1 MSTLFGGSKATR
13 HIAGVRSTRRI
24 AGLPRAFTNAP
35 TGAVTLRRGK
45 GLFGD
50 IMRAVP
56 IGDIAKAVGPL
67 VANAALKKIT
77 GGKKR
82 VGRPRKVG
90 SRKASR
96 KPSRKPA
103 PKKGK
108 GLFSS
113 LLGAVAGPLI
123 AKVLGNGARRT
134 RSIAGV
140 AKVHRI
146 AGAPRVLKQHTVE
159 GVGSSYIGG
168 KRKSAV
174 RKPAAK
180 KAVRKPAAK
189 KAPKKADLVALINS
203 IAGKKRK
210 APVKRKASVK
220 RKVTKRKAPVKRT
233 VTKRKAPV
241 KRKPVK
247 KGGFLGLL
255 SALAGPLIYKAIA
268 GKKGRAIAGARPR
281 ARTSK
286 ANINKLHKL
295 EKDEMD
301 LNSNISKMNSSLHNH
316 AARLEASNNI
326 QEHNKGLKLQEKLMK
341 LRVTAAK
348 KLARGMVTLGRQ
360 ANK

>member
-123 AKVLGNGARRT
+123 SKVLGNGSRSTRR
-134 RSIAGV
+134 IAGV

-168 KRKSAV
+168 KRKS
-174 RKPAAK
+174 
-180 KAVRKPAAK
+180 AVRKPAAK